1 MSDQFILDE
10 GNQFILFDTSSG
22 DIQTSFQA
30 PNLNTFIKVVLT
42 LKKLEDGSTV
52 DVSFTNREILG
63 TAISWPLL
71 RRIDTLGA
79 KMGLYLPEA
88 SRSSFVLD
96 NSPGSFG
103 SERRFSDLLDRYTII
118 EQPAIIYVAQIPL
131 GKETIVD
138 GDFTEIW
145 RSVVT
150 EWAISNDQLKINIA
164 RSLIP
169 VRLATYVISRDTF
182 PDAPADSLG
191 KQLPIIFS
199 SSGEFIEVE
208 AVRTSGVVDDGTLN
222 TVEYAYATKF
232 RTQYQNGSKK
242 VLLENDKKEWQEI
255 TFVADATVPLLSF
268 PPVAGSFKTAWGAV
282 KEYGYGLLAGQNVT
296 GGEVIVGAD
305 WYLASTTF
313 GVGVPSGTYTYTC
326 KIYNSNNGYPGDLL
340 ASDTLSNGSSR
351 IVYDSTVG
359 GGTVS
364 VFKFEFN
371 FNKPVMVP
379 ALSDATNN
387 ALFITLSRS
396 DTSDLFSLVQE
407 GSGGGSLPAFEKYRL
422 LDTTAGTDQNFVK
435 EVYTS
440 NREHFKIFAL
450 SSGASTA
457 PVLGDAMQNG
467 LTHSSFR
474 IEMRDQ
480 NNLPDLSKL
489 RLIVK
494 SEGLKDSVIS
504 IITGTPFA
512 PLDNPLYQIRLLMM
526 EAGTGGFWN
535 EVTFDASKFSSTYA
549 AAFGSSSRWK
559 IKTSGASQGRTRV
572 RDIIEDICR
581 NSGCRL
587 VPFVSGTAKVVGL
600 YAEGTNIPT
609 SFIIDD
615 EQAKLISYE
624 IGGVD
629 TIINK
634 IQMVFNRTIR
644 SNTESL
650 LAQGGLNNYQS
661 TVDSEVDSLDV
672 PYADIDRSI
681 ATWGERL
688 LDSISFPWITLTQTA
703 KSVGALILR
712 KWNKPQRI
720 ITLEVPYNK
729 YSTIELMQTGIV
741 KMTGLPDYYGTSLD
755 ARTVTA
761 GTGTDPTDLI
771 KGHYWKRYK
780 SYRVQV
786 EGNDIVFS
794 ATEPIKRVLTLNV
807 LEDINIT

>member
-10 GNQFILFDTSSG
+10 GNQFILFDALSG
-22 DIQTSFQA
+22 DAQTSFQG

-63 TAISWPLL
+63 TATSWPLL

-96 NSPGSFG
+96 NSPNSFG

-118 EQPAIIYVAQIPL
+118 EQPAIIYVAQLPL

-150 EWAISNDQLKINIA
+150 EWAIQNDQLKINMA
-164 RSLIP
+164 RAIIP
-169 VRLATYVISRDTF
+169 TRLATKVVDKISF

-208 AVRTSGVVDDGTLN
+208 GVKTTGVIDDGTLN
-222 TVEYAYATKF
+222 SIEIAYATQF
-232 RTQYQNGSKK
+232 RNQYRVGNSK
-242 VLLENDKKEWQEI
+242 VMLENSRKEWQEV

-268 PPVAGSFKTAWGAV
+268 PPIAGSFKTAWGAV

-296 GGEVIVGAD
+296 GGEVLIGAD

-326 KIYNSNNGYPGDLL
+326 KIYDSNNGYPGELL

-359 GGTVS
+359 AGTVS

-379 ALSDATNN
+379 ALSDAANN
-387 ALFITLSRS
+387 ALFITISRS
-396 DTSDLFSLVQE
+396 DSADLFSLVQE
-407 GSGGGSLPAFEKYRL
+407 GSGGGSLSAYEKYRL
-422 LDTTAGTDQNFVK
+422 LDTTAGTDQNFIK
-435 EVYTS
+435 GIYTS
-440 NREHFKIFAL
+440 NREHFKIYAL
-450 SSGASTA
+450 AKDVGITSYLSG
-457 PVLGDAMQNG
+457 MQNG
-467 LTHSSFR
+467 LSHASFS
-474 IEMRDQ
+474 IVMRDQ
-480 NNLPDLSKL
+480 NNLPDLTKL
-489 RLIVK
+489 RVIVK
-494 SEGLKDSVIS
+494 SEGLKDNTIGS
-504 IITGTPFA
+504 ITGTPVAF
-512 PLDNPLYQIRLLMM
+512 LENPLYQIRLLMM
-526 EAGTGGFWN
+526 DYDDLAWWH
-535 EVTFDASKFSSTYA
+535 EVTFNASKFSSTYA
-549 AAFGSSSRWK
+549 AAFGSSSRWN

-581 NSGCRL
+581 NGACRV
-587 VPFVSGTAKVVGL
+587 VPYVSGNANVVGL

-634 IQMVFNRTIR
+634 FQMVFNRTIR

-661 TVDSEVDSLDV
+661 TVDSSADSLDI
-672 PYADIDRSI
+672 PYADINSSI
-681 ATWGERL
+681 SNWGERL
-688 LDSISFPWITLTQTA
+688 LDSVSFSWITLTQTA
-703 KSVGALILR
+703 KSVEALILR

-720 ITLEVPYNK
+720 ITLEVPYSK